1 MLSMVPVKPM
11 VPKVPTPPVQKIE
24 ILATFELSAP
34 PSPTQ
39 PKACQSVKN
48 AKWELSEG
56 TQIYHAELTVLAACP
71 KSEHGLGAG
80 AARAAWI
87 CTQLHI
93 AAQGRVNLAAAG
105 WRLRAERGGAHAS
118 DIPSRWRWRT

>member
-39 PKACQSVKN
+39 PKACQSFKN
-48 AKWELSEG
+48 GS
-56 TQIYHAELTVLAACP
+56 
-71 KSEHGLGAG
+71 
-80 AARAAWI
+80 
-87 CTQLHI
+87 
-93 AAQGRVNLAAAG
+93 
-105 WRLRAERGGAHAS
+105 
-118 DIPSRWRWRT
+118 